1 MINKLKII
9 NGNTKKN
16 ISFNFLIELYKICT
30 GQDSDSP
37 DYISQYSLTNDS
49 TINGQVATQNIYE
62 HIYTYLRNKFE
73 NFFIDYD
80 NFVIYFKDRIL
91 DALLCNKYGTNNTLT
106 IQQAESVT
114 SLMSFQNNT
123 NITSFDELPYFKNV
137 HTITDHQFG
146 GCTNLESI
154 DLTYI
159 NTINP
164 YAFQNCAKCHF
175 KNINNIL
182 TLRECAFDGCKELTS
197 IDLSNLSSSQS
208 SIGNY
213 TFRNC
218 RKLESVTLSP
228 YINTINISTFQN
240 CDLKNIDLSNITML
254 NQQSLRGNNNLPD
267 DLDLSNIE
275 QCNTV
280 INIKN
285 IYMPNLKSCS
295 QSSWSCAA
303 DAEKQNGN
311 RIETI
316 NIPNA
321 ENLSNNWMFCGLI
334 NLKEVYLN
342 VKQGYNGKLGNYM
355 FSGCSSL
362 TTLNIGDN
370 ITEIGDY
377 ALQNTSI
384 INLNLNNVTI
394 LGNSS
399 CYILRSLITVTA
411 SNLTTLNNSAL
422 NRCSNLKRINSDVDY
437 TYDLTNVTS
446 IGPSVFTYDP
456 VKNVILDPNL
466 TILKEGVFSY
476 CSSLETIN
484 VNNIITIETDVFKN
498 CNKIA
503 TFTFDKLETIGYSFD
518 GTDFE
523 WMKITNEN
531 KVVTINNASSNTF
544 KSNNNTR
551 SHRIYV
557 PDSLYEDYLADEGW
571 ITALSTNKATLK
583 RLSEF
588 TTDYG
593 I

>member
-16 ISFNFLIELYKICT
+16 VSFNFLIELYKICT
-30 GQDSDSP
+30 GQNSDSP
-37 DYISQYSLTNDS
+37 DYNNQYVLDNDS
-49 TINGQVATQNIYE
+49 TISGQVSTQNIYE
-62 HIYTYLRNKFE
+62 HIYIYLRNKFE

-80 NFVIYFKDRIL
+80 NLVIYFKDRIL
-91 DALLCNKYGTNNTLT
+91 DTLLCNKYGTNNTLT

-114 SLMSFQNNT
+114 SLMSFKNNT

-137 HTITDHQFG
+137 HILENDKFQ

-164 YAFQNCAKCHF
+164 YVFQNCTKCHF

-182 TLRECAFDGCKELTS
+182 TLGECAFDGCKELTS

-218 RKLESVTLSP
+218 TNLESVTLSP
-228 YINTINISTFQN
+228 YINKFNLSAFQN
-240 CDLKNIDLSNITML
+240 CDLKNINLSNITTL
-254 NQQSLRGNNNLPD
+254 SNECLRGNNNLPD

-275 QCNTV
+275 QCNTI

-285 IYMPNLKSCS
+285 IYMPNLKSCG
-295 QSSWSCAA
+295 QGSWSCEAA
-303 DAEKQNGN
+303 SEKQNGN

-321 ENLSNNWMFCGLI
+321 ENLSNGWMFCGLL
-334 NLKEVYLN
+334 NLKEAYLN
-342 VKQGYNGKLGNYM
+342 VKQGYNGKLGHYM

-370 ITEIGDY
+370 ITEIGQN
-377 ALQNTSI
+377 ALTNTSI
-384 INLNLNNVTI
+384 VNLNLNNVTT
-394 LGNSS
+394 LGIGSLYN
-399 CYILRSLITVTA
+399 LNSLITVTA
-411 SNLTTLNNSAL
+411 PNLTTLNNSAL
-422 NRCSNLKRINSDVDY
+422 NRCTNLRRINSDVDY
-437 TYDLTNVTS
+437 TYDLTNITS
-446 IGPSVFTYDP
+446 IGASVFSYDP
-456 VKNVILDPNL
+456 VKNIILDPNL
-466 TILKEGVFSY
+466 TILKEGVFY
-476 CSSLETIN
+476 QCTSLETIN

-498 CNKIA
+498 CRNIA
-503 TFTFDKLETIGYSFD
+503 TFTFDKLETIYYSFN

-531 KVVTINNASSNTF
+531 KVVTINNASSDTF
-544 KSNNNTR
+544 KSFYNNR

-557 PDSLYEDYLADEGW
+557 PDSLYNDYLADEGW
-571 ITALSTNKATLK
+571 ITALSTNNATLK